1 MLGVRR
7 GDITGWVD
15 FNEPGGKYTAKKC
28 VPTLEEFFPL
38 FKMRNHVKVA
48 LEAKTCL
55 EDCKTNFK

>member
-38 FKMRNHVKVA
+38 FFSK
-48 LEAKTCL
+48 
-55 EDCKTNFK
+55 